1 MNKQE
6 ALTRIKTGNF
16 NGDYGF
22 DMQLLIDTV
31 GIIGEMF
38 KNGQISETATILKER
53 EPQPIEYIDNFYTG
67 IPIALC
73 PKCRKSV
80 RQFHSTTIEETHYC
94 PWCGQAVKWNA

>member
-31 GIIGEMF
+31 GIIGELF
-38 KNGQISETATILKER
+38 KNGQISETATILKEQKAV
-53 EPQPIEYIDNFYTG
+53 EPIYNEEKFGDFLPHCPVCKKVLPSISQYGKSNFCY
-67 IPIALC
+67 
-73 PKCRKSV
+73 R
-80 RQFHSTTIEETHYC
+80 
-94 PWCGQAVKWNA
+94 CGQELK